1 MATWNERINDMLARL
16 EAAAAGDEPNRPA
29 MTRPMQQ
36 QKSYQGQQGFAAP
49 APADDSGPGTF
60 ARSLELQEEKA
71 EKAAAKKS
79 LTQPAAIVPVMNAN
93 TLIQGVVFAEILGK
107 PLARRRGRG
116 RYGI

>member
-36 QKSYQGQQGFAAP
+36 QKSYQGQQGFTAP
-49 APADDSGPGTF
+49 ESADTGPGTF
-60 ARSLELQEEKA
+60 ARNLEMQEEKA